1 MVQLRWSGLTHVG
14 KVRTHNEDMLALEP
28 RHGVFAVMDGM
39 GGASSGEVAAQVAVE
54 SLGLYLR
61 DAEPGHYGGAGGLL
75 KRLSDAVLDQAER
88 ERRLKGMGAT
98 AALVWLRR
106 DGVIEVGHVGDCRVY
121 RWREGELDLLTEDQT
136 LLNEMASA
144 QHMPLEMAASFQ
156 YRNVVMQAL
165 GLKREVSPQVRR
177 ERWRIGDVY
186 VLCSDGVHGEVEELL
201 ARVLWR
207 RGPDVERVC
216 AEVMA
221 GVLAGAALDNAT
233 VVAVVVEEERG
244 GAV

>member
-14 KVRTHNEDMLALEP
+14 KVRAHNEDMLALLP
-28 RHGVFAVMDGM
+28 RRGVFAVMDGM

-54 SLGLYLR
+54 SLGLYLQGGGP
-61 DAEPGHYGGAGGLL
+61 EQYGGAGGLL

-98 AALVWLRR
+98 AALVWLRA

-121 RWREGELDLLTEDQT
+121 RWRAGELDLLTEDQT
-136 LLNEMASA
+136 LLNDMASA
-144 QHMPLEMAASFQ
+144 QHMPPEMAASFQ
-156 YRNVVMQAL
+156 YRNVVTQAL

-177 ERWRIGDVY
+177 ERWCVGDVY
-186 VLCSDGVHGEVEELL
+186 VLCSDGVHEQVEGLL

-207 RGPDVERVC
+207 RGADVERVC

-221 GVLAGAALDNAT
+221 GVLAGPASDNAT
-233 VVAVVVEEERG
+233 VVAVAVEEERG
-244 GAV
+244 AV